1 MNNKIVTCLTVI
13 AAIISL
19 GSSAQAQSSTSQ
31 NSNNKGYTLS
41 GSSLRG
47 INNRTA
53 SGDFGRFFPIT
64 NPASISK
71 NPSTNYRDISSNN
84 ATSNIPPYINQR
96 PVTIDNQFEL
106 LRDIQQPLASPNS
119 VIFPIPDQSFD
130 PNSAIKVQVQQGQ

>member
-1 MNNKIVTCLTVI
+1 MNTKIVTSLTVI
-13 AAIISL
+13 ATIICL
-19 GSSAQAQSSTSQ
+19 GSSAQAQSSASG

-41 GSSLRG
+41 GRSLRG

-53 SGDFGRFFPIT
+53 GGDFGRFFSIT
-64 NPASISK
+64 NSASVSR
-71 NPSTNYRDISSNN
+71 NSSTNYRDISSNN

-96 PVTIDNQFEL
+96 PVKIDDQLEL
-106 LRDIQQPLASPNS
+106 GRDIQQPLASPNS